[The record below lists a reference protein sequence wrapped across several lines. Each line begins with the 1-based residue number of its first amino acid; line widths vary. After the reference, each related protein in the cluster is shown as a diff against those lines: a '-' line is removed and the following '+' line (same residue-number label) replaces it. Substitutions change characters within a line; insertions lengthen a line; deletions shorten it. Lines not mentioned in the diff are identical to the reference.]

1 MIDTLINRLNLI
13 GVHII
18 GKNSFGIAYKTEN
31 KIFLILEN
39 IDGKRKR
46 LEFELTTT
54 IKMNSHFIVVYELA
68 W

>member
-13 GVHII
+13 GVNII

-46 LEFELTTT
+46 LEFLQ
-54 IKMNSHFIVVYELA
+54 LL
-68 W
+68 